1 MKRALGYLLA
11 WCGATALAVGISW
24 LGVRD
29 VLRNTVMD
37 EPPLAPVVAEEVGGT
52 SRPMPSA
59 VRSSPA
65 ERPATPRPSSS
76 AVRRPPSPSPHVSAH
91 PSPRSSPKSQ
101 ADETLR
107 TFTLKGGR
115 ATIAV
120 TAHDCRMVTAT
131 PNDGYRLGVWE
142 TSTWIRVAF
151 LQEPHESS
159 AFCTWNG
166 TPPRLETYE
175 N

>member
-1 MKRALGYLLA
+1 MKRTLGYILA

-29 VLRNTVMD
+29 VLRSTVMD
-37 EPPLAPVVAEEVGGT
+37 EAPPAPVVAGEVGGT
-52 SRPMPSA
+52 SRAMPSA
-59 VRSSPA
+59 ARSPLEAKTSSPRPAPSA
-65 ERPATPRPSSS
+65 ERHSP
-76 AVRRPPSPSPHVSAH
+76 PPSPRASHR
-91 PSPRSSPKSQ
+91 PSPRSSTRSDPG
-101 ADETLR
+101 ETLH
-107 TFTLKGGR
+107 TFTLKGGQ

-120 TAHDCRMVTAT
+120 TADDCRMVTAT

-142 TSTWIRVAF
+142 TATWIRVAF
-151 LQEPHESS
+151 LREPHESS

-166 TPPRLETYE
+166 TPPRLDTYE